1 MTAVVLD
8 KVELAL
14 HSLVVQVSMGR
25 AELELAVSV
34 GMLCAA
40 VGFAVGLAIG
50 RGRQPRWVEKGSF
63 VHKVSIGFASLD
75 RLDAVM
81 LRFEVEHGSR
91 LAGVE
96 VDELRLPTGSG
107 IALITRGP
115 EVFLPS
121 GRTVLRTGDQ
131 VLVVAARDQVAAV
144 EDRLRSVSR
153 LGRLAGW
160 YESLEPVNSAQALG
174 VRRRTA

>member
-1 MTAVVLD
+1 
-8 KVELAL
+8 
-14 HSLVVQVSMGR
+14 MGT

-50 RGRQPRWVEKGSF
+50 RGRQPRWEEKGSF
-63 VHKVSIGFASLD
+63 VHKVSIGLASLD
-75 RLDAVM
+75 RLDAVL
-81 LRFEVEHGSR
+81 LRFEVEEGSL

-96 VDELRLPTGSG
+96 IDELRLPPGSN
-107 IALITRGP
+107 ISIITRGSSVIVP
-115 EVFLPS
+115 H
-121 GRTVLRTGDQ
+121 GRSVLRTGDQ
-131 VLVVAARDQVAAV
+131 VLAVAARDQVGKV
-144 EDRLRSVSR
+144 EERLRSVSR

-160 YESLEPVNSAQALG
+160 YEGIEPTNSAHALG